1 MMFQPV
7 MASFQ
12 TWREDRR
19 PQRLFLLLAPFLF
32 AAYALLVPPFQTFD
46 ETQHLQRAWQVSQ
59 GELSAELRGR
69 QSGGDLPP
77 GLGKAAIAQLGEI
90 EPQGKRHVVVH
101 PFADMFSQNTL
112 PGYDQPPLFY
122 NFFGAAVYSPI
133 GYLPQALAI
142 RVGQATGMSVE
153 WIVRSGR
160 LLNTAICIALVAW
173 ALALMPFGRW
183 VMMTIGL
190 LPPVAA
196 GAASMGQDGLI
207 VGCGFVMTAWS
218 LNAAVEGR
226 WRMRGAVALG
236 LAAIT
241 ATLAKFVY
249 LPLVGIALLPKP
261 RRASWLRWIAVPLA
275 IGCAAAVAL
284 LGWMSVNAHALV
296 KFLPDLPSMGEQVVW
311 IVTNPIQF
319 ATLIAQTYWH
329 LLPYAWAGFYAFGDS
344 TVPIILP
351 AAIIGTQAILL
362 AMICG
367 DSAHDLTRS
376 RRLWMLLIFAA
387 VLVLIATALFISF
400 NEPGTQ
406 HIEGFQSRY
415 LLPVLPLAAVA
426 LMRRSVTTSRLLAPG
441 VLVLTLVAHVAT
453 LGAILRTFYSF

>member
-1 MMFQPV
+1 MFQPAT
-7 MASFQ
+7 ASFKVS
-12 TWREDRR
+12 REDRR

-59 GELSAELRGR
+59 GELSAERRGR

-90 EPQGKRHVVVH
+90 RPQGERNVIVH
-101 PFADMFSQNTL
+101 PFADIFSQNTS

-133 GYLPQALAI
+133 GYLPQALVI

-153 WIVRSGR
+153 WVVRSGR
-160 LLNTAICIALVAW
+160 LLNTAICIALVSW

-218 LNAAVEGR
+218 LKAAVEGR
-226 WRMRGAVALG
+226 WRMRGAVTLG
-236 LAAIT
+236 LAAVT

-249 LPLVGIALLPKP
+249 LPLIGIALLPKP
-261 RRASWLRWIAVPLA
+261 RRASWLRWIAIPLA
-275 IGCAAAVAL
+275 IGCAAAVTL

-311 IVTNPIQF
+311 IVTNPIPF

-329 LLPYAWAGFYAFGDS
+329 LLPYTWAGFYAFGDS

-351 AAIIGTQAILL
+351 AAIAGTQAILL

-367 DSAHDLTRS
+367 DRAHDLTRS

-387 VLVLIATALFISF
+387 VLVLIAAALFISF
-400 NEPGTQ
+400 NQPGTP

-415 LLPVLPLAAVA
+415 LLPALPLAAVA
-426 LMRRSVTTSRLLAPG
+426 LMRRRVTTSRLLAPG
-441 VLVLTLVAHVAT
+441 ILALTLVAHVAT
-453 LGAILRTFYSF
+453 LSAMLRTFYSF